1 MATKKSNVGMHCM
14 AVGDIYQR
22 TSIILCHQMLL
33 VELVKVLL
41 VSDEFDLNIICLPI
55 YYDKVF

>member
-1 MATKKSNVGMHCM
+1 MHCM